1 MHLAADIGGT
11 KSLIALAEGGR
22 IVYQRHYFND
32 GYASLPALLAAF
44 LADAGSAGHEGAA
57 RNSCLAVAGPVA
69 GSRAR
74 LTNRPWEADAEAL
87 AAALP
92 LGEVLLVNDF
102 VATAAGL
109 PTLEV
114 KDLRPLQA
122 GDFDAAAPR
131 LVLGP
136 GTGLGV
142 AAWLPGGRVVAS
154 EGGHVGFA
162 PADEEQRELLRFL
175 APHGERVSAER
186 IVSGPGLAECHR
198 YCSGGARLDPAE
210 ITRCAFAGDMAMA
223 FIARG
228 GVHLAG
234 GIVPKVL
241 PRLGSGGF
249 LAAFNAKAEHTGLA
263 AAMPVSAVLCDDLPL
278 RGALEIV
285 RRV

>member
-210 ITRCAFAGDMAMA
+210 ITRCALDDGDAVCLRALDLFLAVFGAFAGDMAMA
-223 FIARG
+223 FIA
-228 GVHLAG
+228 
-234 GIVPKVL
+234 
-241 PRLGSGGF
+241 
-249 LAAFNAKAEHTGLA
+249 
-263 AAMPVSAVLCDDLPL
+263 PVSAVLCDYLPL